1 MNGCFSKPSKKQCE
15 VFRKEVIEH
24 VKNLGQKLIDSALD
38 IVPSEKSER
47 TKICICALLHQGFE
61 PIGFSVDVF
70 YESKKG
76 VFNTATKMPSYREEM
91 IKRVKE
97 LGQELIDR
105 AEEIVPA
112 ENSMVAEFSIS
123 SYFQKDEAPTF
134 SVDVTYVNKNTLNR
148 LIKGE

>member
-15 VFRKEVIEH
+15 LFRKEVIEH
-24 VKNLGQKLIDSALD
+24 VKNLGQKLIDKALD

-47 TKICICALLHQGFE
+47 TKIFICACLHQGFE

-70 YESKKG
+70 YENKRG
-76 VFNTATKMPSYREEM
+76 VLTTAKKMPSYREEM

-97 LGQELIDR
+97 FGQELIDR
-105 AEEIVPA
+105 AEEIVPV
-112 ENSMVAEFSIS
+112 EDSMVSEFSIS